1 MGRSLR
7 RNTLLNHNACIISV
21 TASLC
26 ILTDCISI
34 LPSRILSIFVGSLLE
49 IDSFVQNIDRVVH
62 AMISVADARFIKL
75 NE

>member
-1 MGRSLR
+1 MGRLLR
-7 RNTLLNHNACIISV
+7 RNTLLNHNACIKSV

-49 IDSFVQNIDRVVH
+49 NDSFVQNIDRIIHVMV
-62 AMISVADARFIKL
+62 SVADARIIKL